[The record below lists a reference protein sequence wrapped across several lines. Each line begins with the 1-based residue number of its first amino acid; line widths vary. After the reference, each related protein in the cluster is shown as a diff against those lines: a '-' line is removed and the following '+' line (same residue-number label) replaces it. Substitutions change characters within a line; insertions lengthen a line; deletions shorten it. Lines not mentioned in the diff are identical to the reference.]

1 MSLIEENQVASVA
14 GHGLFRELDRDDLT
28 FDLGDLAIDG
38 GVSEEGD
45 ASQEARLVGHDVADG
60 EGGGHSRTM
69 PASVQN
75 CLIRWVL
82 GTPIAPR
89 ARIAL
94 WAAMLS

>member
-1 MSLIEENQVASVA
+1 VSLIEENQVASVA

>member
-28 FDLGDLAIDG
+28 FDLGDPSVDG
-38 GVSEEGD
+38 DISMDPDVP
-45 ASQEARLVGHDVADG
+45 QELRLVGHDVADG